1 MMNVIPPAVLFGGL
15 ASLCVAAM
23 ISYLAPRLGW
33 LRFDHGRGPQRIH
46 DGHTPRVGGIA
57 VFAGSCV
64 TFLILH
70 PLTLGLLVLFCVL
83 PVFVIGVAE
92 DLTNQVSAL
101 VRLLISILTAIFLV
115 FGMGVV
121 ITDTG
126 FPAFDAL
133 LQIQLLA
140 VFLSIC
146 AITAHSHAINIID
159 GLNGLAAGSCLL
171 ALTAVAFLAGIY
183 GDSQLCM
190 LALGFLAP
198 TLGFLLLN
206 YPRGLLFLGDG
217 GAYFLGAVVAAL
229 VIILPTRNPEVSS
242 FASLLIVSH
251 PIYETIRSYIRRS
264 FSRTLASM
272 EPDDRHLHSRV
283 FKLVSSRI
291 TTPPYA
297 GNAVASGLILLFSMV
312 SCGAAVLFHG
322 RVDVLMAVLVL
333 KIIAY
338 EIVMHEVKKRL

>member
-1 MMNVIPPAVLFGGL
+1 MNIALPAVLLGGFT
-15 ASLCVAAM
+15 SLCVAAV

-46 DGHTPRVGGIA
+46 DGHTPRVGGVAIF
-57 VFAGSCV
+57 VGSCV
-64 TFLILH
+64 TFFIWH
-70 PLTLGLLVLFCVL
+70 PFTLGLLMLLCVL

-92 DLTNQVSAL
+92 DLTNRVSAL
-101 VRLLISILTAIFLV
+101 VRLLISILTAILLV
-115 FGMGVV
+115 LCMGFV

-126 FPAFDAL
+126 FPAFDL
-133 LQIQLLA
+133 VLQIQLLA
-140 VFLSIC
+140 VVLSIC
-146 AITAHSHAINIID
+146 AITAYSHAINIID
-159 GLNGLAAGSCLL
+159 GLNGLAAGSC
-171 ALTAVAFLAGIY
+171 AMAFAAVAFLAGRY

-190 LALGFLAP
+190 MALGFLVP

-217 GAYFLGAVVAAL
+217 GAYFLGAVVAVL
-229 VIILPTRNPEVSS
+229 VIVLPTRNPEVSS
-242 FASLLIVSH
+242 FASLLIVSY

-297 GNAVASGLILLFSMV
+297 GNAAASALILLFSMV
-312 SCGAAVLFHG
+312 SCTAAVLFYG
-322 RVDVLMAVLVL
+322 RVDILMAVLIL
-333 KIIAY
+333 KIVAY

>member
-1 MMNVIPPAVLFGGL
+1 MNIALPAVLIGGF
-15 ASLCVAAM
+15 ASFCVAAV
-23 ISYLAPRLGW
+23 ISHLAPRLGW

-64 TFLILH
+64 TFFIWH
-70 PLTLGLLVLFCVL
+70 PLTLGLSMLLCVL
-83 PVFVIGVAE
+83 PVFAIGVAE
-92 DLTNQVSAL
+92 DLTNRVSAL
-101 VRLLISILTAIFLV
+101 VRLLISILTAIFLA

-126 FPAFDAL
+126 FPAFDLL

-140 VFLSIC
+140 VILSIC
-146 AITAHSHAINIID
+146 AITAYSHAINIID
-159 GLNGLAAGSCLL
+159 GLNGLAAGSC
-171 ALTAVAFLAGIY
+171 AMAFAAVAFLAGIY

-190 LALGFLAP
+190 MALGFLAP

-217 GAYFLGAVVAAL
+217 GAYFLGAVVAVL

-242 FASLLIVSH
+242 FASLLIVSY

-291 TTPPYA
+291 MTPPYA
-297 GNAVASGLILLFSMV
+297 GNAVASALILLFSMV
-312 SCGAAVLFHG
+312 SCSAAVLFHG
-322 RVDVLMAVLVL
+322 RVDVLMVVLVL